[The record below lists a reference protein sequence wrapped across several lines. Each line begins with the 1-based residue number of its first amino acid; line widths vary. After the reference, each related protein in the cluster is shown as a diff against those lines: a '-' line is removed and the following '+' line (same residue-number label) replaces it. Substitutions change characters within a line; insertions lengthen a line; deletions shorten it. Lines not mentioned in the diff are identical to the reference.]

1 VDVVPQFKFGD
12 VEELQCGLGLDAMV
26 VLQDA
31 QYFLHVVDAASV
43 TLDRRGVIPQ

>member
-1 VDVVPQFKFGD
+1 VDGVPQFKFGD